1 MMEPESETGK
11 GVTLATRALVSL
23 LPAPCPRD
31 PPMDHEKYSSKLSC
45 TAGGLTCAPA
55 DHCPC

>member
-23 LPAPCPRD
+23 LPAPRPRD

-45 TAGGLTCAPA
+45 TAGGGA
-55 DHCPC
+55 DVCTR